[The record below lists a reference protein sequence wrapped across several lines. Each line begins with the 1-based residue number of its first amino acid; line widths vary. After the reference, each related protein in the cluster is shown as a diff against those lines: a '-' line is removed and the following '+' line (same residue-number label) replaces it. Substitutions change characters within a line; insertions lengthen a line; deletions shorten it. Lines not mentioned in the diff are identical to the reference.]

1 MHGQPINRR
10 TGLKF
15 ASAALIA
22 GSTQAWGQGAGFQD
36 KPIKVIVPSAP
47 GGIADILTRLLAPK
61 MAERLGRPVVADNR
75 AGAAGT
81 IGLSATARSAPDG
94 HTLVFVSE
102 THAAAESLYPE
113 RGYSIL

>member
-1 MHGQPINRR
+1 MYPFPITRR
-10 TGLKF
+10 AGLTL
-15 ASAALIA
+15 AGAALIA
-22 GSTQAWGQGAGFQD
+22 GNKAWAQGAAFQD

-61 MAERLGRPVVADNR
+61 MAERLGHPVVADNR

-81 IGLSATARSAPDG
+81 IGLAATARSAPDG

-102 THAAAESLYPE
+102 T
-113 RGYSIL
+113 